1 MSKRILSLLAVFVL
15 ALVLST
21 AVSAQNVPD
30 MSQDGTGSI
39 HVNLNYAEGTSPR
52 GSLTLY
58 YVGEIAEDDGN
69 YTFAPTGAFA
79 EKWEVYDDVLSP
91 ELAHAL
97 AQFAAEGKLT
107 GTRQEVGTD
116 GSVTFSD
123 LKLGLYL
130 VVQDTAAEGYEK
142 ASPFLIG
149 IPNLEDG
156 AYTYQ
161 VDASPK
167 VQLETTPTEP
177 TQPTKPKPTEPKL
190 PQTGQLN
197 WPVPVLAVCGMAL
210 FIAGWAL
217 RFGRR
222 KDGDA

>member
-91 ELAHAL
+91 CWPRPWPSLPPRAN
-97 AQFAAEGKLT
+97 
-107 GTRQEVGTD
+107 
-116 GSVTFSD
+116 
-123 LKLGLYL
+123 
-130 VVQDTAAEGYEK
+130 
-142 ASPFLIG
+142 SPA
-149 IPNLEDG
+149 P
-156 AYTYQ
+156 
-161 VDASPK
+161 
-167 VQLETTPTEP
+167 
-177 TQPTKPKPTEPKL
+177 
-190 PQTGQLN
+190 
-197 WPVPVLAVCGMAL
+197 
-210 FIAGWAL
+210 
-217 RFGRR
+217 GRR
-222 KDGDA
+222 WGPTVP